1 VKPEFH
7 QLDRSRRGIERRAE
21 HLAQDERMTEKWRQW
36 EAASKADWG
45 TAVERES
52 VIRALAEE
60 ERLTSHRLRGAMR
73 QLNLSRSVVYKL
85 LHRFRQRPKTSSLL
99 PWKRGRGANTRFLD
113 LSREDLL
120 TACIKDFYLVR
131 QQPPLAALFQEVRRR
146 FAEHQLPAPNYRT
159 VVRRVAALDR
169 RHVMAKRQG
178 SKRAREKFGPVGVS
192 TLHPDFPL
200 DVVQIDHTL
209 ADVMVVDRERREWIG
224 RPWLTLAIDVASR
237 AVVGFSV
244 SLENPSALSISLALT
259 HAVLPKTSW
268 LADRELQNLDWPMA
282 GLPRLIHVDNAK
294 EFHSQALLRGCQE
307 YSIAIEHRPR
317 RQPHLGG
324 HVERLVGT
332 MMGAVHLLPGTT
344 FSNAS
349 DKGSYDSEGRAV
361 LTLPELERWLA
372 LQIAGVYHLTVHSA
386 LGKTPLEAWREGM
399 AKRKQPLRYPP
410 SAEEF
415 FLDFLPAVPRIVQRD
430 GVHFHQIRYWDN
442 VLSAWAG
449 RLKKPLWVKY
459 DPRNLSRVY
468 VRDLE
473 GQHWPIP
480 YADLRQPPIALW
492 ELMEARKRLRQH
504 RRADPTERDLF
515 ANILEQRR
523 LVKAAAKSSHQRRRK
538 ERIPQA
544 VTIPPGGHELAKRSE
559 QPSQELKPYPVEI
572 WERE

>member
-1 VKPEFH
+1 M
-7 QLDRSRRGIERRAE
+7 QR
-21 HLAQDERMTEKWRQW
+21 WRQW
-36 EAASKADWG
+36 ETASKAEWG
-45 TAVERES
+45 LARERES
-52 VIRALAEE
+52 VVRPLAEE
-60 ERLTSHRLRGAMR
+60 PRLDRDCLRQAML
-73 QLNLSRSVVYKL
+73 QLGLSRSVLYDLVR
-85 LHRFRQRPKTSSLL
+85 RFRQRPKTSSLL
-99 PWKRGRGANTRFLD
+99 PWKRGRGDYTRFLD
-113 LSREDLL
+113 ESREDLL

-131 QQPPLAALFQEVRRR
+131 ERPPLAALFQEVRRR
-146 FAEHQLPAPNYRT
+146 FAEHQLAAPNYRT
-159 VVRRVAALDR
+159 VVRRVEGLDPR
-169 RHVMAKRQG
+169 YAMAKRQG
-178 SKRAREKFGPVGVS
+178 SKAARDKFGPVGVS
-192 TLHPDFPL
+192 TLRPDFPL

-209 ADVMVVDRERREWIG
+209 ADVMVVDREHRQSIG
-224 RPWLTLAIDVASR
+224 KPWLTLAIDVASR

-244 SLENPSALSISLALT
+244 SLENPSALSVSLVLS

-294 EFHSQALLRGCQE
+294 EFHSQALVRGCQE
-307 YSIAIEHRPR
+307 YSIDLDHRPR

-344 FSNAS
+344 FSNVNE
-349 DKGSYDSEGRAV
+349 KGSYDSEGRAV
-361 LTLPELERWLA
+361 LTLAELERWLA

-386 LGKTPLEAWREGM
+386 LGKTPLEAWQEGV
-399 AKRKQPLRYPP
+399 AKRKQLLRYPP

-415 FLDFLPAVPRIVQRD
+415 FLDFLPAAPRMVQRD
-430 GVHFHQIRYWDN
+430 GIHFYQIRYWDN
-442 VLSAWAG
+442 VLSPWAG

-480 YADLRQPPIALW
+480 YADLRRPPIALW
-492 ELMEARKRLRQH
+492 ELAEARKRLRRH
-504 RRADPTERDLF
+504 GIADPTERDLF

-523 LVKAAAKSSHQRRRK
+523 LIKEAANSSQQRRRK
-538 ERIPQA
+538 ERIPQPTKVA
-544 VTIPPGGHELAKRSE
+544 PEGQESTKSPDKPSGEL
-559 QPSQELKPYPVEI
+559 QPFPVEI